1 MSVRGVLATAT
12 VGGAVLGAVAVP
24 VARLAGLVLPWQ
36 VPVTAGVAAGLLVG
50 LALALPLPGAG
61 GLEPASDAT
70 AATGSSLA
78 DLRALHFAVQ
88 TTGRDPDRFEYRL
101 RPRLCELA
109 VDRLWLGHGLD
120 WRDEADRPAAQEA
133 LGPRLCALLTAPP
146 HSLRLTPRTLS
157 EWLDELENL

>member
-1 MSVRGVLATAT
+1 MSSRGVLATAT
-12 VGGAVLGAVAVP
+12 VGGAAFGAVAVP

-36 VPVTAGVAAGLLVG
+36 VPVTAGLAAGLLIG
-50 LALALPLPGAG
+50 LAIAVPLPGVGAI
-61 GLEPASDAT
+61 EPASGAT
-70 AATGSSLA
+70 PATGSMLA

-109 VDRLWLGHGLD
+109 VDRLWQGHGLD

-146 HSLRLTPRTLS
+146 HTLRLTPHSLS
-157 EWLDELENL
+157 EWLDELEKL